1 VSFLL
6 DTNAMSEPTRA
17 TPDPAFQAW
26 FAKVDTEDIFISTL
40 TIGEI
45 RRGLARL
52 PDGRRREQVERL
64 QASLLHRFADQIIPV
79 DVAVAETWGGLSAAL
94 RAQGRVIGAV
104 DELIAAT
111 AIDRNLTL
119 VTRNRRHFEPTGC
132 ALLSPWSD
140 PTA

>member
-1 VSFLL
+1 MGGAANRSSV
-6 DTNAMSEPTRA
+6 
-17 TPDPAFQAW
+17 
-26 FAKVDTEDIFISTL
+26 
-40 TIGEI
+40 
-45 RRGLARL
+45 
-52 PDGRRREQVERL
+52 L

-79 DVAVAETWGGLSAAL
+79 DVAVAETWGELSAAL

-119 VTRNRRHFEPTGC
+119 VTRNRRHFEPTGR

-140 PTA
+140 PTAQDA